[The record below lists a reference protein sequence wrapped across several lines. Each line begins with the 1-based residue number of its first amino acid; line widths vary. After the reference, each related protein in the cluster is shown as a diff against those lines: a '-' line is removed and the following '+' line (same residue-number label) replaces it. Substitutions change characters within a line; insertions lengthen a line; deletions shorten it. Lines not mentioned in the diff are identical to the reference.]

1 MVKCLFG
8 MVYKGMFKYV
18 ESELI
23 LAFMPNRLI
32 PHLLTELAGLSEGL
46 LESYEDSWSFADEG
60 LIISE

>member
-8 MVYKGMFKYV
+8 VNYKGMFKYY

-23 LAFMPNRLI
+23 LAFMSNRLT

-46 LESYEDSWSFADEG
+46 LESYGDSLGFADEG
-60 LIISE
+60 C